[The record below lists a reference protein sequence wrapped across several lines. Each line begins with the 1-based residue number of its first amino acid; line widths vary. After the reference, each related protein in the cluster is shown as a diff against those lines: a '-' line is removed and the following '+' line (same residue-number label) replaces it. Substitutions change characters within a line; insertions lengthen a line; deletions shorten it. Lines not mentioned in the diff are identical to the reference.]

1 MKETREPMSQV
12 RNTFRV
18 GWYRSLIAP
27 DRLKELTTR
36 SNLRGAAQSLG
47 FLALVVVAG
56 GAAWYFCAVRLWGL
70 MAAALF
76 VYGTIYSFIPG
87 LVTHELSHGTV
98 FKAKWLNALFLR
110 FYSLLGW
117 TNFFQYKRS
126 HTFHHLFTLHPRG
139 DREVVLPMTPS
150 LHPLRLFLLFTFNFE
165 AFWIFVSS
173 TLRLAFTGKFSTEWS
188 EAVFPPEEPGTRRE
202 AIGWAWAIL
211 AFHAAII
218 AVTIVFR
225 VWPLAVLVT
234 LGMFIANWWTYFI
247 GLPMHNGLR
256 DNVPDF
262 RLCCRSITLDPFSR
276 FIYWHMSWHTEH
288 HMYAAVPCYNLHRL
302 ADAIA
307 ADMPAPRS
315 LIAAWKEMRDTY
327 HRQKK
332 EPKYQFDTPLP
343 QKVKAGKGAQ
353 DPLSVSLGNLA
364 PKGLE

>member
-12 RNTFRV
+12 RNTFKV
-18 GWYRSLIAP
+18 GWYRSFIAP
-27 DRLKELTTR
+27 DRLRALTTR
-36 SNLRGAAQSLG
+36 SDLKGAAQSLG
-47 FLALVVVAG
+47 FLALVVIVGA
-56 GAAWYFCAVRLWGL
+56 AAWYFSTVRMWGL

-76 VYGTIYSFIPG
+76 VLGTIYSFIPG

-98 FKAKWLNALFLR
+98 FKRKWPNSFFLR
-110 FYSLLGW
+110 LYSLLGW

-165 AFWIFVSS
+165 AFWNVVSS
-173 TLRLAFTGKFSTEWS
+173 TIRLAITGRFSNEWS
-188 EAVFPPEEPGTRRE
+188 EAVFPPEDPGTRRE

-225 VWPLAVLVT
+225 IWPLAVLVSF
-234 LGMFIANWWTYFI
+234 GMFFANWWMYFV

-262 RLCCRSITLDPFSR
+262 PAVLPLDHAGSVLGV
-276 FIYWHMSWHTEH
+276 HLLAHEL
-288 HMYAAVPCYNLHRL
+288 AHRAPHVRRGPL
-302 ADAIA
+302 LQ
-307 ADMPAPRS
+307 PAPPR
-315 LIAAWKEMRDTY
+315 
-327 HRQKK
+327 
-332 EPKYQFDTPLP
+332 
-343 QKVKAGKGAQ
+343 AGDRFGHARRR
-353 DPLSVSLGNLA
+353 GR
-364 PKGLE
+364 